1 VSLLLVAASEAA
13 AEGAA
18 AIDVP
23 LFTLASLSCGTDT
36 ISVSFL
42 LLVAASEAAAAAID
56 VPLFTLA
63 SLSSLFCRIGTI
75 SVSLLLLVAASEAA
89 ADQHKRKINI
99 TQKRKSKINRK
110 GKNYRSSFLLQF
122 LSDI

>member
-36 ISVSFL
+36 ISVSWLFFFGAYETAP
-42 LLVAASEAAAAAID
+42 AANELAGFKQAA
-56 VPLFTLA
+56 
-63 SLSSLFCRIGTI
+63 R
-75 SVSLLLLVAASEAA
+75 
-89 ADQHKRKINI
+89 
-99 TQKRKSKINRK
+99 
-110 GKNYRSSFLLQF
+110 
-122 LSDI
+122 